1 MKHLGRKTAL
11 VAAAAIF
18 LVSVSLLGCIS
29 ERQTITASGGG
40 DCEIPVSSQA
50 AGTVVV
56 FIRNFTF
63 IPAQVS
69 VKRGTKIS
77 WVNCE
82 DPGVDL
88 HSSVSDL
95 GIWDSP
101 TLSPSQA
108 YSRTFNDPAGNTIE
122 YHCNQHPFMKGTVN
136 IEL

>member
-1 MKHLGRKTAL
+1 MRSVRRTAF
-11 VAAAAIF
+11 AAAVALG
-18 LVSVSLLGCIS
+18 LVSASLIGCIS
-29 ERQTITASGGG
+29 ERQAITAAAGGG
-40 DCEIPVSSQA
+40 DCEIPVSSAA

-63 IPAQVS
+63 IPADVS

-88 HSSVSDL
+88 HSSASDA

-101 TLSPSQA
+101 TLSPTQT
-108 YSRTFNDPAGNTIE
+108 YSRTFNDNGTTFE

>member
-1 MKHLGRKTAL
+1 VICLAGTGLA
-11 VAAAAIF
+11 
-18 LVSVSLLGCIS
+18 GCIS
-29 ERQTITASGGG
+29 ERQTITSSVGGG
-40 DCEIPVSSQA
+40 DCQIPVSSTA

-88 HSSVSDL
+88 HSSVSD
-95 GIWDSP
+95 GGVWDSP
-101 TLSPSQA
+101 TLRPSES
-108 YSRTFNDPAGNTIE
+108 YSRTFNDPTGNTFE